1 MRVTYKIHRRPIILS
16 IEMDAYPSLEDRRRS
31 HEWNASF
38 LLDVP
43 LDQSALATLYIFC
56 HGSKMDTINIHHSDS
71 LLPISPPP
79 FILVSTRWSIF
90 PGIYRDE
97 KIIATNK
104 KISRSRHRRCTPQQ
118 EGKISFSKPQIQS
131 NSERETCK
139 FLNLRFNRSYIKLV
153 SKFSIEIVHVI
164 FQVAF

>member
-1 MRVTYKIHRRPIILS
+1 MRVTYKIHRRPIILC

-104 KISRSRHRRCTPQQ
+104 KNITITPSSLHPATGRQNIFLETTNPIELGERDLQIFKFTLQQ
-118 EGKISFSKPQIQS
+118 I
-131 NSERETCK
+131 
-139 FLNLRFNRSYIKLV
+139 LY
-153 SKFSIEIVHVI
+153 
-164 FQVAF
+164 